1 MTAGGVTAG
10 GVTGAGAEGRPK
22 APPGRGGALVT
33 GSAKGIG
40 RAVALALAAD
50 GIDVAVHY
58 RRSRRAAEQVVAQV
72 ERIGARAVAL
82 RADVTIEQEAQDL
95 VDAAAAS
102 LGGVRVLVNN
112 VGDYHKGPLAE
123 LDAGTWHRMLDSNL
137 HATFYT
143 CQRAVPIMRAAG
155 GGRIVNIGF
164 AGSEVLKARP
174 AIVAYQIAKTGVL
187 LYTKSLAR
195 SEAAHGI
202 TANVVSPGVMDNSVT
217 KPIDE
222 IPIGRT
228 GSLDELVAAV
238 RFFLR
243 PEARYVTGTHV
254 EVAGGWN
261 L

>member
-1 MTAGGVTAG
+1 MTAGGAS
-10 GVTGAGAEGRPK
+10 AAPAEGRPA

-58 RRSRRAAEQVVAQV
+58 RRSRRAAEQVVAQA
-72 ERIGARAVAL
+72 ERHGVRAVAL
-82 RADVTIEQEAQDL
+82 SADVTVEEEAQDL
-95 VDAAAAS
+95 VDAAAAA

-112 VGDYHKGPLAE
+112 VGNYHKGPLAE
-123 LDAGTWHRMLDSNL
+123 LDTGTWHHMLDSNL

-164 AGSEVLKARP
+164 AGSELLKARP

-187 LYTKSLAR
+187 LYTKALAR

-217 KPIDE
+217 KPLDE

-243 PEARYVTGTHV
+243 PEARYVTGTHL